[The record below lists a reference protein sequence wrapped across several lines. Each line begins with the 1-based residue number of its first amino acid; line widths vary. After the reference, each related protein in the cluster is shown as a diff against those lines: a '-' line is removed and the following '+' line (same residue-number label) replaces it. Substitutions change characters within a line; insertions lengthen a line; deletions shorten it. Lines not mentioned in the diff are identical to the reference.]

1 MIAFTQTGLI
11 KQRLIEGYQRFGL
24 NSYWA
29 GNEYDLSEVY
39 YILFNGTIIGFLNL
53 KFYKYRNGRKYGYIE
68 MIELLPQYRGSGL
81 GEKVVVE
88 IFKYFKVN
96 TITGEALSSA
106 IPFWRNLGADF
117 FVSDEDLS
125 EYIENG
131 YSSAFELKYVN
142 VCKNIKK
149 IQCCVYRC
157 ISSDKNFTYLSIEV
171 VSDGRNNYWLEMLE
185 IRYSVLDLIKMIEGY
200 YC

>member
-149 IQCCVYRC
+149 I
-157 ISSDKNFTYLSIEV
+157 
-171 VSDGRNNYWLEMLE
+171 
-185 IRYSVLDLIKMIEGY
+185 
-200 YC
+200 